1 MIRLLTA
8 NDTERGDV
16 LWWTGSG
23 WSLKIADAV
32 ALGADG
38 DALFERVVAAEEVN
52 DPAIID
58 AEPGVPPRPRTVR
71 ERIRAFGPTVR
82 ADLARPEA
90 PHPDLIA
97 TAKAA

>member
-1 MIRLLTA
+1 MIRLMTA

-23 WSLKIADAV
+23 WSLKIIDAV
-32 ALGADG
+32 ALGDDG
-38 DALFERVVAAEEVN
+38 DALFAAVVAAEDVN

-58 AEPGVPPRPRTVR
+58 AEPGVPPRPRTMR

-82 ADLARPEA
+82 ADLALPQA
-90 PHPDLIA
+90 PHPDLIVS
-97 TAKAA
+97 AKAA